1 MSCCPVQAVHD
12 EVPPD
17 ALSPLLRQL
26 VDQFVHD
33 RARPEV
39 MSLGL
44 KTVRSLCERAPLV
57 MTPEL
62 LQVCLVIG
70 SCSFT
75 VRALPPH
82 PDVPKNLLWPMSVGL
97 LKGTMV
103 TIIMRL
109 LAPAA
114 ILL

>member
-1 MSCCPVQAVHD
+1 MTLAEARGPRNDDCGLALGPILLNISKPTICAEQEPVLALQAVHD

-17 ALSPLLRQL
+17 VLSPLLRQL

-57 MTPEL
+57 MTPDL
-62 LQVCLVIG
+62 LQVQTLG
-70 SCSFT
+70 SQASASASASLT
-75 VRALPPH
+75 A
-82 PDVPKNLLWPMSVGL
+82 
-97 LKGTMV
+97 
-103 TIIMRL
+103 
-109 LAPAA
+109 
-114 ILL
+114 

>member
-1 MSCCPVQAVHD
+1 MLTSSTSVQAVHD

-62 LQVCLVIG
+62 LQVRGIIETTFVGNERIAATPNFDHG
-70 SCSFT
+70 E
-75 VRALPPH
+75 
-82 PDVPKNLLWPMSVGL
+82 LLWSS
-97 LKGTMV
+97 
-103 TIIMRL
+103 
-109 LAPAA
+109 
-114 ILL
+114 

>member
-1 MSCCPVQAVHD
+1 MLGPACRIHRRLKAPSFTEPPAAMPWAIGLCEQEEVNAQAVHD

-17 ALSPLLRQL
+17 VLSPVLRQL

-44 KTVRSLCERAPLV
+44 KTVRTLCERAPLV

-62 LQVCLVIG
+62 LQVSEL
-70 SCSFT
+70 
-75 VRALPPH
+75 H
-82 PDVPKNLLWPMSVGL
+82 PFQKS
-97 LKGTMV
+97 
-103 TIIMRL
+103 
-109 LAPAA
+109 
-114 ILL
+114 

>member
-1 MSCCPVQAVHD
+1 MLVVLPQQDGIRSTQLQLLESYFRNGKAIPSKSRNPHSRCCLQAVHD

-17 ALSPLLRQL
+17 ALTPLLRQL

-62 LQVCLVIG
+62 LQV
-70 SCSFT
+70 F
-75 VRALPPH
+75 
-82 PDVPKNLLWPMSVGL
+82 
-97 LKGTMV
+97 
-103 TIIMRL
+103 RL
-109 LAPAA
+109 TKA
-114 ILL
+114 